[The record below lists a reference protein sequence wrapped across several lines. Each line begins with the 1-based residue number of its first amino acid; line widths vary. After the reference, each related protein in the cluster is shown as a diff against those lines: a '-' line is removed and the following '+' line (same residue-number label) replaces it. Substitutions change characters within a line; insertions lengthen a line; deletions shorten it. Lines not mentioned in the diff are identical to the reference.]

1 MFGIARTMYL
11 SPWLTGLL
19 LLPALCVLGLF
30 SFWPMIYLLGLSFT
44 QGTLTRAGTHWV
56 GWANYLALFRDADFW
71 QVVGNTVIFTVGTV
85 IPAVVIP
92 LMLAVILNQVIW
104 GRELWRLLYFLP
116 SVISLVAAGLAF
128 RWLFQT
134 EGPLNE
140 LLGIRIPWLSEPGT
154 AMLVLI
160 LVSIWH
166 QLGFNL
172 VVFLA
177 GLQTIPPSQY
187 EAAVLDGANAWQQFW
202 YITLPN
208 LRPTLVLVT
217 ITTTLFT
224 LRSFE
229 PVYVMTGGG
238 PLNSTNILVYYIYD
252 QAFNQFDLGYAAAA
266 AVLLFTVMLGLL
278 IWRLR
283 QVDAPKNFK

>member
-1 MFGIARTMYL
+1 MYL
-11 SPWLTGLL
+11 SPWLAGLL
-19 LLPALCVLGLF
+19 LLPALGVLGVF
-30 SFWPMIYLLGLSFT
+30 SFWPMMYLLGLSFT
-44 QGTLTRAGTHWV
+44 QGTLTRAGVHWV
-56 GWANYLALFRDADFW
+56 GWANYLALFSDTDFW
-71 QVVGNTVIFTVGTV
+71 QVVMNTGIFTVGTV

-92 LMLAVILNQVIW
+92 LVFAVLLQHVMW

-140 LLGIRIPWLSEPGT
+140 LLGLRIPWLSEPGT
-154 AMLVLI
+154 AMLVLV
-160 LVSIWH
+160 LVSVWH
-166 QLGFNL
+166 QIGFNL

-187 EAAVLDGANAWQQFW
+187 EAAALDGATAWQQFW
-202 YITLPN
+202 YVTLPN

-238 PLNSTNILVYYIYD
+238 PLNRTTILVYYIYE

-266 AVLLFTVMLGLL
+266 SVVLFTVILGLL
-278 IWRLR
+278 VWRLR
-283 QVDAPKNFK
+283 QAD

>member
-1 MFGIARTMYL
+1 MYL
-11 SPWLTGLL
+11 SPWLAGLL
-19 LLPALCVLGLF
+19 LLPALSVLGVF
-30 SFWPMIYLLGLSFT
+30 SFWPMMYLLGLSFT
-44 QGTLTRAGTHWV
+44 QGTLTRAGAHWV
-56 GWANYLALFRDADFW
+56 GWANYLALFSDADFW
-71 QVVGNTVIFTVGTV
+71 QVVMNTVIFTVGTV

-92 LMLAVILNQVIW
+92 LIFAVLLQQVMW

-140 LLGIRIPWLSEPGT
+140 LLGLRIPWLSEPGP

-160 LVSIWH
+160 LVSVWH
-166 QLGFNL
+166 QIGFNL

-187 EAAVLDGANAWQQFW
+187 EAAVLDGATAWQQFW
-202 YITLPN
+202 YVTLPN

-266 AVLLFTVMLGLL
+266 AVVLFTVILGLL
-278 IWRLR
+278 VWRLR
-283 QVDAPKNFK
+283 QVD